1 MSAEPEYA
9 VDWRRRVS
17 DAILSYKDVMEDLI
31 DGREYHGSRSFLPP
45 DDKDADPRR
54 FCIEIPLLWGTF

>member
-1 MSAEPEYA
+1 MSKEPEYTS
-9 VDWRRRVS
+9 DWKRRVG

-45 DDKDADPRR
+45 DDKDADPRGIY
-54 FCIEIPLLWGTF
+54 IEIPLLWGRF